1 MNCLVYM
8 QPSKLCPV
16 CGQLCVFSQDKFVQ
30 PVGVDGRTDHARVGH
45 DSTLFNVLQYQWV
58 V

>member
-45 DSTLFNVLQYQWV
+45 DSTLFNVLQYQ
-58 V
+58 